1 MSKPRE
7 KAPLLNKRRAAR
19 LAAVQA
25 LYQLDLTGGQVA
37 AVIAEFV
44 AHRLDQLLEPFD
56 LPPLAIDRDWF
67 RLVTEGAWKSR
78 ATLDPE
84 IGQVLADGWTL
95 ERCDALLRALLRAG
109 AFELASRTDVPIK
122 VAINEYVDLG
132 HLFFDGPEPGFINGV
147 LDRLGSKLRS
157 QEAAL

>member
-1 MSKPRE
+1 MARSRDNP
-7 KAPLLNKRRAAR
+7 PILNKRRAAR

-25 LYQLDLTGGQVA
+25 LYQLDIGGGETATV
-37 AVIAEFV
+37 VGEFE
-44 AHRLDQLLEPFD
+44 AHRLDRLLEPLD

-67 RLVTEGAWKSR
+67 RLLTSGAWDSR

-84 IGQVLADGWTL
+84 IGAVLAEGWTL
-95 ERCDALLRALLRAG
+95 QRCDALLRAFLRAG
-109 AFELASRTDVPIK
+109 AFELASRPDVPVK

-147 LDRLGSKLRS
+147 LDRLATKLRGRETAS
-157 QEAAL
+157 